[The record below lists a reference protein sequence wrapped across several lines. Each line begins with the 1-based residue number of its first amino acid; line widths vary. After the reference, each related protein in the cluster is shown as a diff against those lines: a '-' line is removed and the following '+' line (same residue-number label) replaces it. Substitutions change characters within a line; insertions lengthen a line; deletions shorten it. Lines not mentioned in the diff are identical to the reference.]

1 MRPSA
6 RDVQRRLA
14 LVPYL
19 QSKQGVSVDEVARE
33 FNVKP
38 RIIREDVEQLMM
50 TGVGAHGGELIDI
63 DLFAFEDDDR
73 IYISNA
79 DFMTRPMRING
90 GEAAA
95 LIVALRALRDSAGD
109 AHTGVV
115 DSALT
120 KLQEAVGGQAAES
133 VAVVV
138 EPVDHDVLGAVRRAL
153 GAGRRLEIVYTTPS
167 RDAVSTRQVDPIATF
182 VREGHEYLDAWCHS
196 AEGQRFFRLDRI
208 ERAEVLDT
216 PVENRAVVPHR
227 GDTGFFSSGEGA
239 LQVEL
244 EITPAARWIVEY
256 YDAEVLDDSSDLWR
270 VSLVAGDEAWVRRL
284 ALRAGGSIRVL
295 SPETART
302 QVTDHVRS
310 ALAAYD
316 GLTPATEEY

>member
-19 QSKQGVSVDEVARE
+19 QSKQGISVDEVARE

-38 RIIREDVEQLMM
+38 RVIRKDVEQLMM

-95 LIVALRALRDSAGD
+95 LIVALRALRDAAGGV
-109 AHTGVV
+109 HTDVV

-120 KLQEAVGGQAAES
+120 KLQDAVGGQAADS

-153 GAGRRLEIVYTTPS
+153 GAGRRLEIVYTTAS

-182 VREGHEYLDAWCHS
+182 VREGHEYLDAWCHT
-196 AEGQRFFRLDRI
+196 ARGQRFFRLDRI
-208 ERAEVLDT
+208 ERAEVLDA
-216 PVENRAVVPHR
+216 PVEQRPVLPR
-227 GDTGFFSSGEGA
+227 GDTGFFSSGEGS

-244 EITPAARWIVEY
+244 EIAPTARWIVEY
-256 YDAEVLDDSSDLWR
+256 YDATVLDDSQDVWR

-295 SPETART
+295 APDAVRS

>member
-19 QSKQGVSVDEVARE
+19 RSKQGVSVDEVARE

-38 RIIREDVEQLMM
+38 RVIRKDVEQLMM

-95 LIVALRALRDSAGD
+95 LIVALRALRDAAGH
-109 AHTGVV
+109 AHADVV
-115 DSALT
+115 DSALS
-120 KLQEAVGGQAAES
+120 KLQGAVGHQTPES

-153 GAGRRLEIVYTTPS
+153 GAGRRLEIVYATAS
-167 RDAVSTRQVDPIATF
+167 RDAVSTRQVDPIAMF

-216 PVENRAVVPHR
+216 PVESRTVVPRR
-227 GDTGFFSSGEGA
+227 GDAGFFSSGEGA

-244 EITPAARWIVEY
+244 EITPAARWVVEY
-256 YDAEVLDDSSDLWR
+256 YDAEVLDDSGDLWR

-284 ALRAGGSIRVL
+284 ALRAAGSIRVL
-295 SPETART
+295 APDTVRSS
-302 QVTDHVRS
+302 VTEHVRS

-316 GLTPATEEY
+316 GLTPATEEF

>member
-33 FNVKP
+33 FNVKA
-38 RIIREDVEQLMM
+38 RVIRKDVEQLMM

-109 AHTGVV
+109 VHTDVV

-120 KLQEAVGGQAAES
+120 KLQGAVGGQTAES

-138 EPVDHDVLGAVRRAL
+138 EPVDHGVLGAVRRAL
-153 GAGRRLEIVYTTPS
+153 GAGRRLEIVYTTAS

-182 VREGHEYLDAWCHS
+182 VRDGHEYLDAWCHS
-196 AEGQRFFRLDRI
+196 AGGQRFFRLDRI
-208 ERAEVLDT
+208 ERAEVLDVS
-216 PVENRAVVPHR
+216 VEHQAVVPRR
-227 GDTGFFSSGEGA
+227 GDGGFFSSGEDS

-244 EITPAARWIVEY
+244 EIAPAARWIVEY
-256 YDAEVLDDSSDLWR
+256 YDATVVDDSHDVWR
-270 VSLVAGDEAWVRRL
+270 VSLLAGDEAWVRRL

-295 SPETART
+295 APETIRT
-302 QVTDHVRS
+302 EVTDHVRS

-316 GLTPATEEY
+316 GLTSATEEY